1 MDEQGNRAVVEKIVD
16 LTVKGDLDALFE
28 LYHED
33 VVLDWPQSG
42 ERIVGKANCINV
54 YRNYPGGQ
62 PKPTPRGIRVSG
74 GLAVAEALTQYPDGS
89 VWYWTNIFELRDG
102 KVARETDYF
111 SQAFEAPEWR
121 AQWVQRVS

>member
-1 MDEQGNRAVVEKIVD
+1 MDEQGNRAVVERIGD
-16 LTVKGDLDALFE
+16 LYAKGDLDGLFD
-28 LYHED
+28 LYHDD

-54 YRNYPGGQ
+54 FRNYPGGQ
-62 PKPTPRGIRVSG
+62 PKPTTRGIRVSG
-74 GLAVAEALTQYPDGS
+74 DLAVGEAIAEYPDGS
-89 VWYWTNIFELRDG
+89 TWYLTLIFELRDG

-121 AQWVQRVS
+121 AQWVEKV